1 MKRMLILSVS
11 LAVALLC
18 PLVLAAPSSNVVWT
32 SEARQLI
39 ASGDLER
46 GKGLAAS
53 CAGCHGA
60 TGVSPSP
67 SFPSLAGQLAAYTF
81 KQLKDYKEDKR
92 TDNPMMAGLAKPLAD
107 QDMADLSAF
116 YAAQPLPKGKAAE
129 AGSGNETPGLVNRG
143 DGKRLLAPCAA
154 CHGRTGEGSIVDV
167 PALAG
172 QQTGYFSSTMQAYKS
187 GRRSNDIYQR
197 MRLIAQQLTDQEIK
211 ALADYYALMDSQ

>member
-1 MKRMLILSVS
+1 MKRMLTLSVFFA
-11 LAVALLC
+11 LALLS
-18 PLVLAAPSSNVVWT
+18 PLVLAAPSSNVAWT

-39 ASGDLER
+39 ASGNPER

-81 KQLKDYKEDKR
+81 KQLKDYQEDKR
-92 TDNPMMAGLAKPLAD
+92 TENPMMASLAKPLAD
-107 QDMADLSAF
+107 QDMADLAAF
-116 YAAQPLPKGKAAE
+116 YAAQPLPKGKSAE
-129 AGSGNETPGLVNRG
+129 ADSGNATQDLVSRG

-154 CHGRTGEGSIVDV
+154 CHGRTGKGSIVDV
-167 PALAG
+167 PALSG
-172 QQTGYFSSTMQAYKS
+172 QQAGYFSSTMQAYRS
-187 GRRSNDIYQR
+187 GKRSNDIYRR

-211 ALADYYALMDSQ
+211 ALADYYALMGSQ